1 MFMKPKQFI
10 RGIDTSSLAPL
21 AAFTTVVGFV
31 LFPLRWFSD
40 TAALPL
46 GMLASSFCVFVI
58 GCYIAEI
65 FKNKISRK
73 GLKYIVIVAL
83 LFGFHIFIDD
93 GISSWRY
100 APPESILWYPWYY
113 VRLTGMNPFFLCL
126 GMIVNHCSYRI
137 PYKPY
142 PFRTLGSIKRDI
154 IIALLSLFAYV
165 STMYGTCVPA
175 FFEDMSVQAAWI
187 VRYIIRIICFAPWIM
202 LIVSLYRCMT
212 SRWVYK
218 VAAKVPKII
227 TFLAYLAPIAIW
239 RIWSIRFPVYGLY
252 ELFAFLILVVTFTIY
267 IRLAFRL
274 IRGLVKRIT
283 RRREMSK
290 SDATQ
295 NL

>member
-1 MFMKPKQFI
+1 MLLKLKQCI
-10 RGIDTSSLAPL
+10 REIDASSLVPL
-21 AAFTTVVGFV
+21 AAFTTIVGFV
-31 LFPLRWFSD
+31 FYPLRWLSD

-83 LFGFHIFIDD
+83 LFGFYIFIDD

-113 VRLTGMNPFFLCL
+113 VRLTGMNPFFLYL

-142 PFRTLGSIKRDI
+142 PFRTHGSIKRDI
-154 IIALLSLFAYV
+154 FISLLSLFAYV
-165 STMYGTCVPA
+165 STMYGTCMPA
-175 FFEDMSVQAAWI
+175 FFEDISVQAAWI

-202 LIVSLYRCMT
+202 LLVSLYRCLT
-212 SRWVYK
+212 SSWVYR
-218 VAAKVPKII
+218 VTAKVSKII

-252 ELFAFLILVVTFTIY
+252 EMFAFLILVVTFTIY
-267 IRLAFRL
+267 IRLAFRF
-274 IRGLVKRIT
+274 IQRLVKRII
-283 RRREMSK
+283 RRREMSQG
-290 SDATQ
+290 DATQ
-295 NL
+295 NR